1 MATLQPSLEILPG
14 RTTINLLGLNFG
26 GTVFG
31 KVLWIA
37 ACLAGLAGCAAVPNA
52 PSPTQLPWHDQ
63 TFAYDAALVSVQ
75 KEDLFRLDPVLVQ
88 KLQDPALKQLS
99 TPMRLD
105 HLVRLIYGS
114 EMKPFPYTA
123 GHSTVAAET
132 WQQRRG
138 DCLSLT
144 VLAFS
149 MAREMN
155 MVSQMQEVR
164 VPVWFDRHDSVDF
177 LSEHVNVLFRRSG
190 PLNWTEG
197 RLQSDDM
204 IVDFEPQ
211 IGSNREGQPL
221 SDSAILSRYYN
232 NIGAEHLVN
241 ARQQLAYAYFKAAIL
256 AEPRYPSSYNNL
268 ALLYRRAGLQAD
280 AEQLLRHAVALS
292 HEATVPL
299 SSLHQLLLEQ
309 GRNSEAD
316 EYARLLQSRREQD
329 PYYWIGLGLQ
339 RLQSGNIR
347 QSIQALEEAQRL
359 THGFAEIHRYLALA
373 YWRAGE
379 QAHADEQLTLLA
391 SLNRDGADVATLRK
405 KFNTSNRVRTRSK
418 PTSEF

>member
-1 MATLQPSLEILPG
+1 
-14 RTTINLLGLNFG
+14 
-26 GTVFG
+26 VFG
-31 KVLWIA
+31 KVLWIV
-37 ACLAGLAGCAAVPNA
+37 ACLAGLAGCAAVPSA
-52 PSPTQLPWHDQ
+52 PAPTQLPWHDEF
-63 TFAYDAALVSVQ
+63 FAYDAALVSVQ

-88 KLQDPALKQLS
+88 KLHDPALKLLS
-99 TPMRLD
+99 TPRRLD

-241 ARQQLAYAYFKAAIL
+241 AQQKLAYAYFKAAIL
-256 AEPRYPSSYNNL
+256 SEPGYPSSYNNL
-268 ALLYRRAGLQAD
+268 ALLYRRAGLLAD
-280 AEQLLRHAVALS
+280 AEQLLRHAVVLS
-292 HEATVPL
+292 REATVPL

-309 GRNSEAD
+309 GRNSEA
-316 EYARLLQSRREQD
+316 EYYARLLQSRREQD

-359 THGFAEIHRYLALA
+359 THGFAEVHRYLALA

-391 SLNRDGADVATLRK
+391 SLDRDGADVASLRK
-405 KFNTSNRVRTRSK
+405 KFNASTRAPIPAK
-418 PTSEF
+418 PASQF